1 MIMRHTTHLE
11 DWIES
16 FYRKLN
22 IFYPHELDAVGI
34 CSK

>member
-1 MIMRHTTHLE
+1 MKMIMRHTTHLE

-22 IFYPHELDAVGI
+22 IFILTN
-34 CSK
+34 